1 MSGQLHLSFYNSGDG
16 CAGRVT
22 DPPICLCAPPPAGRP
37 VRCGLGSP
45 TWPGDGQEQR
55 ETRTFQPII
64 LDNQRALP
72 STGHQQSRPRWPL
85 AVTASCP

>member
-16 CAGRVT
+16 RAGRV
-22 DPPICLCAPPPAGRP
+22 PPAPGRP

-55 ETRTFQPII
+55 EMRTFQPII
-64 LDNQRALP
+64 LDNQRVLP
-72 STGHQQSRPRWPL
+72 STGHQRSRPRWPL
-85 AVTASCP
+85 PVTASCP